1 MQTIVTKAELAR
13 KLQLSRAR
21 ISQLCNLGLPTLP
34 DGRIELQ
41 AALDW
46 IDSHVDRSRNVG
58 RRDTPVPALPPQ
70 PTVAMDRDPDIRDP
84 ARVLLLARA
93 RKAEAEACRIQ
104 RLEQEAAGE
113 LVPRAK
119 VAEFITTVAYVVRDT
134 VLAQA
139 DRLANRLAGTTDEAE
154 AYKILHD
161 DAHLLLRRLSAA
173 MKHDS
178 VGPAGAARQ

>member
-1 MQTIVTKAELAR
+1 MNTIVTKTELAR

-21 ISQLCNLGLPTLP
+21 ISQLCGQGMPTLP

-46 IDSHVDRSRNVG
+46 IGTHVDRSRDVG
-58 RRDTPVPALPPQ
+58 RRNGQAPAPPPAPSTSMESLPASS
-70 PTVAMDRDPDIRDP
+70 TSMESESAIHDPGQM
-84 ARVLLLARA
+84 LLQAKA
-93 RKAEAEACRIQ
+93 RKAQAEVRRIE

-113 LVPRAK
+113 LVPRGK

-154 AYKILHD
+154 VYKILHD
-161 DAHLLLRRLSAA
+161 DAHLLLRRLL
-173 MKHDS
+173 
-178 VGPAGAARQ
+178 V